1 MKKPT
6 GCFLI
11 IIIVFAF
18 IVLIG
23 LIGAWNNYKNAKASE
38 SWPSTNG
45 SIISSKVKTDP
56 GKSDDDEPKYTA
68 SITYKYTIDGIEY
81 TGERISF
88 NAGTFL
94 QKGKAKSLVLRY
106 PKGKKVKVYYDP
118 EKLHDAVLEKG
129 RSSNMNFPIVIG
141 IFVLFVC
148 LIPILRVLRKKK
160 KADVYQQP
168 GTISAASTPSTGTD
182 AKGYSTA
189 PITPSKA
196 RAKSQKSSIILTL
209 AMLAGGIFL
218 IVWGANE
225 LKGAYQSRSWPSTQ
239 GEITSSYIKKQVNR
253 KTNTNRTTTSFS
265 AKVRYRYMVGGTTC
279 FGDRICF
286 GGTYSG
292 GKRSLAKKVADS
304 YPKGKKVTVYYD
316 PENPKEAVLK
326 TGFSWTTFMVFIG
339 GLLFLCVGIAC
350 YISYRGGREDAL
362 HNKMVS

>member
-1 MKKPT
+1 MKKPK

-11 IIIVFAF
+11 IIIFFAF

-38 SWPSTNG
+38 SWPSING
-45 SIISSKVKTDP
+45 SIISSMVKTDL
-56 GKSDDDEPKYTA
+56 GKSDDDEPRYTA

-88 NAGTFL
+88 SAGTFL

-118 EKLHDAVLEKG
+118 KRLQEAVLERGK
-129 RSSNMNFPIVIG
+129 SSNMNLPIVIG
-141 IFVLFVC
+141 IFVFFVC
-148 LIPILRVLRKKK
+148 PVSILQVLRKKK
-160 KADVYQQP
+160 KTGVYQQP
-168 GTISAASTPSTGTD
+168 GTISSDSTLSTDTNV
-182 AKGYSTA
+182 KGYSSV
-189 PITPSKA
+189 PVTPSKTTI
-196 RAKSQKSSIILTL
+196 KTQKSLMFIAI
-209 AMLAGGIFL
+209 AMIAGGIFL
-218 IVWGANE
+218 IVWGSNE

-239 GEITSSYIKKQVNR
+239 GKITSSYIKKQVN
-253 KTNTNRTTTSFS
+253 KKSSTNRTTTSFS
-265 AKVRYRYMVGGTTC
+265 AKVHYRYMVGGKTYS
-279 FGDRICF
+279 GDMICF

-304 YPKGKKVTVYYD
+304 YPKGKKVTVYYN

-350 YISYRGGREDAL
+350 YISYRGGRKEAL

>member
-11 IIIVFAF
+11 ILIVFAF

-23 LIGAWNNYKNAKASE
+23 LIGAWNNYKNAKVSE
-38 SWPSTNG
+38 NWPSTNG
-45 SIISSKVKTDP
+45 FFVSSMLKTDL

-88 NAGTFL
+88 SAVTFL
-94 QKGKAKSLVLRY
+94 KKGKANSLVLRY
-106 PKGKKVKVYYDP
+106 PKGKKVRVYYDP
-118 EKLHDAVLEKG
+118 EKLHDAVLERG

-141 IFVLFVC
+141 IFILFIC
-148 LIPILRVLRKKK
+148 LIPVLRVLRKKK
-160 KADVYQQP
+160 KMSGYQQP
-168 GTISAASTPSTGTD
+168 GTVSADSTLSTGTD
-182 AKGYSTA
+182 AKEYSTV
-189 PITPSKA
+189 PITPSK
-196 RAKSQKSSIILTL
+196 AKSQKSSIILTI
-209 AMLAGGIFL
+209 AMIAGGIFL

-225 LKGAYQSRSWPSTQ
+225 LKSAYQSRSWPSTQ
-239 GEITSSYIKKQVNR
+239 GKITSSYIKKQVN
-253 KTNTNRTTTSFS
+253 KKSGTNRTTTSFS
-265 AKVRYRYMVGGTTC
+265 AKVHYRYMVGGTTYS
-279 FGDRICF
+279 GGRICF

-316 PENPKEAVLK
+316 SENPKEAVLK
-326 TGFSWTTFMVFIG
+326 TGFSWTTFMIFIG

-350 YISYRGGREDAL
+350 YISYRGGREDSL
-362 HNKMVS
+362 HRG

>member
-11 IIIVFAF
+11 ILIVFAF

-23 LIGAWNNYKNAKASE
+23 LIGAWNNYKNAKESE

-45 SIISSKVKTDP
+45 FVVSSRVKTDL

-68 SITYKYTIDGIEY
+68 SITYKYTIEGIEY
-81 TGERISF
+81 TSERVAFSS
-88 NAGTFL
+88 GTFL
-94 QKGKAKSLVLRY
+94 KKGKADSLVRRY
-106 PKGKKVKVYYDP
+106 PEGKEVKVYYDP
-118 EKLHDAVLEKG
+118 EKLHDAVLERG
-129 RSSNMNFPIVIG
+129 RSSNTNFPIVIG
-141 IFVLFVC
+141 IFILFIC
-148 LIPILRVLRKKK
+148 LIPVLRALRKKK
-160 KADVYQQP
+160 KTGVYQQP
-168 GTISAASTPSTGTD
+168 GTISADSTLSTGTN
-182 AKGYSTA
+182 AKGYSSV
-189 PITPSKA
+189 PVTPSKT
-196 RAKSQKSSIILTL
+196 KSQKSLMVLAL

-218 IVWGANE
+218 IVWGGNE
-225 LKGAYQSRSWPSTQ
+225 LKDAYKSRSWPSTQ
-239 GEITSSYIKKQVNR
+239 GKITSSYIKKQVNR
-253 KTNTNRTTTSFS
+253 KSSANRTTTSFS
-265 AKVRYRYMVGGTTC
+265 AMVHYRYLVGGTTYSS
-279 FGDRICF
+279 DRICF

-339 GLLFLCVGIAC
+339 GLIFLCVGIAC
-350 YISYRGGREDAL
+350 YISYRRGQEEAL

>member
-1 MKKPT
+1 MKKPK

-11 IIIVFAF
+11 ILIFFAF

-45 SIISSKVKTDP
+45 FVISSKVKTDP
-56 GKSDDDEPKYTA
+56 GKSDDDEPRYTA
-68 SITYKYTIDGIEY
+68 SITYQYTIDGIEY
-81 TGERISF
+81 TGEQISF

-94 QKGKAKSLVLRY
+94 QKGKADSLVLRY

-118 EKLHDAVLEKG
+118 EKLHDAVLERG
-129 RSSNMNFPIVIG
+129 RSSNTNLPIGIG
-141 IFVLFVC
+141 IFILFVC
-148 LIPILRVLRKKK
+148 LILIIRVLRKKK
-160 KADVYQQP
+160 KAGVYQHP
-168 GTISAASTPSTGTD
+168 GTISADSTPSTDTD
-182 AKGYSTA
+182 SKGYSSA
-189 PITPSKA
+189 SITPSKTK
-196 RAKSQKSSIILTL
+196 AKSQKSSIILTI

-218 IVWGANE
+218 VVWGGNE
-225 LKGAYQSRSWPSTQ
+225 LKGAYKSRSWPSTQ
-239 GEITSSYIKKQVNR
+239 GEITSSYIQKQVNR

-265 AKVRYRYMVGGTTC
+265 AKVHYRYLVGGTTYS
-279 FGDRICF
+279 GDRIRF

-350 YISYRGGREDAL
+350 YISYRGEREDSM

>member
-1 MKKPT
+1 MKKPK

-11 IIIVFAF
+11 IIIFFAF

-38 SWPSTNG
+38 SWSSTNG
-45 SIISSKVKTDP
+45 FIVSSRVKTDL
-56 GKSDDDEPKYTA
+56 GKSDDDEPRYTA
-68 SITYKYTIDGIEY
+68 SIIYKYTIDGIEY
-81 TGERISF
+81 TSERVAFSSH
-88 NAGTFL
+88 TFL
-94 QKGKAKSLVLRY
+94 QKGKADRLVFRY

-118 EKLHDAVLEKG
+118 KRLQEAVLERG

-141 IFVLFVC
+141 MFVLFVC
-148 LIPILRVLRKKK
+148 LIPVLRVLRKKK
-160 KADVYQQP
+160 KTDVYQQP

-182 AKGYSTA
+182 AKEYSSV
-189 PITPSKA
+189 PITPSK
-196 RAKSQKSSIILTL
+196 AKSQKSSIILTI
-209 AMLAGGIFL
+209 AMIVGGIFL
-218 IVWGANE
+218 IVWGSNE
-225 LKGAYQSRSWPSTQ
+225 LKDAYQSRSWPSTQ
-239 GEITSSYIKKQVNR
+239 GKITSSYIKKQVN
-253 KTNTNRTTTSFS
+253 KKSGTNRTTTSFS
-265 AKVRYRYMVGGTTC
+265 AKVHYRYMVGGTTYS
-279 FGDRICF
+279 GDRICF

-350 YISYRGGREDAL
+350 YISYRGGREDSL
-362 HNKMVS
+362 HRG